1 MTTGR
6 TIALTVQTF
15 VSKVISLLFN
25 MLSYSHHIF
34 FFFFFW
40 VLVSLSL
47 SASVLMGL
55 LPFIV
60 SVPA

>member
-34 FFFFFW
+34 FYFL